1 MRLVVVAATALVF
14 ALWLRARYYV
24 LLGDGI
30 ALAVVLYLIYLFVAS
45 LHS

>member
-1 MRLVVVAATALVF
+1 MRLLVAAAAALVF

-30 ALAVVLYLIYLFVAS
+30 ALAALLFLIYLFVAS
-45 LHS
+45 LRT

>member
-1 MRLVVVAATALVF
+1 VRLLVAAAAALVF

-30 ALAVVLYLIYLFVAS
+30 ALAALLFLIYLFVAS
-45 LHS
+45 LRT

>member
-1 MRLVVVAATALVF
+1 MIAAAALAF

-30 ALAVVLYLIYLFVAS
+30 ALAALLFLIYLFIAS
-45 LHS
+45 QIH